1 MNARLGRPVLIFGFW
16 KLIGTAL
23 VGLTIDPL
31 ITDWEGANAL
41 RTSHHPL
48 RAFHNWDANHYI
60 SIATNG
66 YVRPDERAFYPLF
79 PMMLR
84 GFMRIFGDPAL
95 AGLVLTI
102 ALSCLFAFVYYRFA
116 GRLLLDR
123 HAGSA
128 LIAVI
133 ALPSAFFL
141 HCIYAESLFLLL
153 LFLFFWFFFE
163 RSWLAG
169 ACAVLLPITRGQGIF
184 VGIAVGLVFVCE
196 LPEIW
201 RTKDWPR
208 AAYLGGIGGCFVAA
222 LLGFMAYQG
231 YAYGNPL
238 EFVHAQSTYYG
249 ARFGMSLANS
259 FDPAHVLQILFTLPA
274 DLNGPRHGLLDK
286 ICIYA
291 SIALAPLV
299 WRANRR
305 LFAFYLCLAY
315 FPATM
320 GYGGGY
326 FRYFLLPY
334 SIAAI
339 PLARAYVDRTEI
351 FGVAKHHV
359 AWIGLTLGFALQAVL
374 SLLFAS
380 YRWVG

>member
-1 MNARLGRPVLIFGFW
+1 MDSRVRPVLIFGLW
-16 KLIGTAL
+16 KLIGTVL

-31 ITDWEGANAL
+31 ITGWEGADAL
-41 RTSHHPL
+41 RTSEHPL

-79 PMMLR
+79 PMALR
-84 GFMRIFGDPAL
+84 GFMTVFGDPAL
-95 AGLVLTI
+95 AGVVLTI
-102 ALSCLFAFVYYRFA
+102 GLSSLFAFVYYRFA
-116 GRLLLDR
+116 GRLLLGR
-123 HAGSA
+123 HASIA

-141 HCIYAESLFLLL
+141 HCIYTESLFLLL

-163 RSWLAG
+163 QSWLAG
-169 ACAVLLPITRGQGIF
+169 ICAMLLPITRGQGIF
-184 VGIAVGLVFVCE
+184 VGFAVGLIFVCE
-196 LPEIW
+196 LPGIW

-208 AAYLGGIGGCFVAA
+208 VAYLVGMGGCFGAG
-222 LLGFMAYQG
+222 LLGFMAYQQ

-238 EFVHAQSTYYG
+238 EFVDAQSTYYG
-249 ARFGMSLANS
+249 GRFGMSLAHS
-259 FDPAHVLQILFTLPA
+259 FDPVHVLRLLFTLPA
-274 DLNGPRHGLLDK
+274 DLNGPYHGLLDK
-286 ICIYA
+286 LCIFA

-305 LFAFYLCLAY
+305 LFAFYFCLSY

-320 GYGGGY
+320 AYGGAY
-326 FRYFLLPY
+326 LRYFLLPY

-351 FGVAKHHV
+351 FGVAKHYA
-359 AWIGLTLGFALQAVL
+359 AWIGLTIGFALQAAL
-374 SLLFAS
+374 SLLYAS